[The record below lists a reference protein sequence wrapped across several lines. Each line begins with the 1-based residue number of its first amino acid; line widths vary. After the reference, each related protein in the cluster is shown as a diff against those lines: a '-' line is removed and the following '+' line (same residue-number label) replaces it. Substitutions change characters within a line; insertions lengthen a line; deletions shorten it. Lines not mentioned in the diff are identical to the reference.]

1 MTVLNGNKDKIL
13 GCMFGGAAGDAL
25 GYPVEFD
32 SEQNIFS
39 KYGDEGI
46 SEYELDPV
54 SHKALISD
62 DTQMTL
68 FTANGLLAG
77 ESAGKMWRTHWKPR
91 NAVAAAYRDWL
102 ATQKYASHGILPEE
116 DEIDNNTCWL
126 CYVPELY
133 AWRAPGHTCLTA
145 LETRGPEI
153 DKIEDFIADPINES
167 KGCGGVM
174 RVAPLALKFH
184 GNVRWLASEAAQIA
198 AITHSHSLGYIPAA
212 MLVYIIN
219 RITYPDS
226 EMSLKE
232 IVLEARNAMKDM
244 YSDDENISY
253 FLELIDR
260 SVTLA
265 ENEESD
271 LDNIHQL
278 GQGWVGEE
286 ALAISLYC
294 SLRYT
299 DDFSKAISVAVNHN
313 GDSDSTGAITGN
325 IVGSWVGYDRI
336 EDKWINNLELK
347 EVILELANDLYEG
360 CQMSASSS
368 FYDMEWERKYSE
380 NRWK

>member
-13 GCMFGGAAGDAL
+13 GCIIGGAVGDAL
-25 GYPVEFD
+25 GYPVEFENEE
-32 SEQNIFS
+32 SIFHT
-39 KYGDEGI
+39 YGDDGI
-46 SEYELDPV
+46 TEYELDPETN
-54 SHKALISD
+54 KALISD

-77 ESAGKMWRTHWKPR
+77 ESSGKMWRTHWKPR
-91 NAVAAAYRDWL
+91 NAVASAYRDWL
-102 ATQKYASHGILPEE
+102 ATQKYASHGITPEE

-145 LETRGPEI
+145 LEKRGSEI
-153 DKIEDFIADPINES
+153 DKIDDFIASPINES

-184 GNVRWLASEAAQIA
+184 GNVRWLAAEAAQIA

-219 RITYPDS
+219 RIAYPEKELTLS
-226 EMSLKE
+226 E
-232 IVLEARNAMKDM
+232 IITEARNAIGDM
-244 YSDDENISY
+244 YSEDENIGY

-260 SVTLA
+260 AIELA
-265 ENEESD
+265 DNNETD

-286 ALAISLYC
+286 ALAISIYC
-294 SLRYT
+294 SLKYT
-299 DDFSKAISVAVNHN
+299 EDFSKAITVAVNHN

-325 IVGSWVGYDRI
+325 IVGAWVGFDRI
-336 EDKWINNLELK
+336 EEKWKADLELYD
-347 EVILELANDLYEG
+347 VIMELANDLYEG

-380 NRWK
+380 YRWK